1 MISKFIDAF
10 NQGKLA
16 TRDGNKVVELIYS
29 ETLEKAG
36 EKPLFG
42 VVKAGTESL
51 PKYAFYAWNED
62 GSFLDAEEKR
72 AVDLIAA

>member
-1 MISKFIDAF
+1 VISKIFDAF
-10 NQGKLA
+10 EGGRLT
-16 TRDGNKVVELIYS
+16 TRDGNKVVELIHS
-29 ETLEKAG
+29 PTLLKAG

-42 VVKAGTESL
+42 VVKAGTEAM

>member
-10 NQGKLA
+10 NRGKLS
-16 TRDGNKVVELIYS
+16 TRDGNQVVELIHS
-29 ETLEKAG
+29 PTLLKVG

-42 VVKAGTESL
+42 VVKAGTETM

-62 GSFLDAEEKR
+62 GSYLDSEEKR